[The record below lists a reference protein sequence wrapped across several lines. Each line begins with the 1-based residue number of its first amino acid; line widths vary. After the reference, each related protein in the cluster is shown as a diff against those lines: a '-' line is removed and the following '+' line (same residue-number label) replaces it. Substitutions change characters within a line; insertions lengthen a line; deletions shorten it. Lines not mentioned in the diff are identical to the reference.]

1 MIKKIILFCFIIFSM
16 CSGVTAQEFEP
27 DELINISVYEKINPA
42 IVAIDANLD
51 DGFSA
56 GTGCVIRSDGVILTG
71 SHVIEDATDID
82 VTTYN
87 GKVYKAKIL
96 AKMGKNK
103 DLALLKI
110 DAKTPMKTISFGNSE
125 EVKVGQKVLA
135 IGNPFGFAGTLT
147 SGIVSRIDYTK
158 GRIQTDAAIPA
169 AKQQQ
174 PRRLVRAVVR
184 QRHRLEQR
192 GKHTGARLKGHE
204 ATDYRPGQ
212 QVPARRQLR
221 GRVQAPRQRPQRK
234 EDRQAANH
242 PHRHEPRHGQR
253 LPHPDSG

>member
-1 MIKKIILFCFIIFSM
+1 MQDNIRKKGNNMIKKIILFCFIIFSM

-158 GRIQTDAAIPA
+158 GRIQTDAAINPGCSGGPLLNSRGEVIGISQSIYNPDNNISNIGIGFA
-169 AKQQQ
+169 IPVNDAKKFI
-174 PRRLVRAVVR
+174 
-184 QRHRLEQR
+184 E
-192 GKHTGARLKGHE
+192 T
-204 ATDYRPGQ
+204 
-212 QVPARRQLR
+212 
-221 GRVQAPRQRPQRK
+221 
-234 EDRQAANH
+234 ANLDDT
-242 PHRHEPRHGQR
+242 PLTNKKRFAINK
-253 LPHPDSG
+253 